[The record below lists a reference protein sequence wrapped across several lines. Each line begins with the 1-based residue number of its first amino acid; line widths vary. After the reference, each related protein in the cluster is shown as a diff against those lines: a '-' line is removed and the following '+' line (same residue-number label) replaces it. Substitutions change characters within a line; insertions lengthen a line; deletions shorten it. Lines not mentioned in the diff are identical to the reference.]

1 MEQIFLPFDYY
12 HRNNQFNFVGS
23 SLEVGYIFYNSIQL
37 SKVDMSVLGMVQI
50 KIMGSESYSEY
61 WMHLESGPRKFRDKY
76 NWATDTP
83 ERERER
89 ENCQKIV
96 TIIQSLCFMILFAS
110 AAYLRGTH
118 GGVLQLSDVTN

>member
-1 MEQIFLPFDYY
+1 
-12 HRNNQFNFVGS
+12 
-23 SLEVGYIFYNSIQL
+23 
-37 SKVDMSVLGMVQI
+37 
-50 KIMGSESYSEY
+50 MGSESYSEY
-61 WMHLESGPRKFRDKY
+61 WMHLDQESLG
-76 NWATDTP
+76 TSTTGLLTP
-83 ERERER
+83 PRERER